1 MRLGV
6 LLPALGLVAALVTG
20 CSSGDPER
28 QPGDPVTQPDADA
41 LAGLLH
47 RNYARAGANF
57 VVTAPYGDDTVLTLT
72 GEVDFR
78 QEIGHAQAVTSFG
91 DGRADDARTLVF
103 THEDLWMGDAPGLP
117 AALAAAGVPGG
128 AYLHRT
134 LTAGDEDPNPRL
146 VDAVLDVL
154 LNLSA
159 PVADQPRSFLGA
171 GYTWQG
177 QRSID
182 SRLTSL
188 FGLPDGRTVAVGA
201 SDDLLTQFVTPLA
214 GNEVEVTVTLSDHG
228 PRTLEKPDPAQCAES
243 ADHPD
248 LAAEFG
254 L

>member
-1 MRLGV
+1 MRCRV
-6 LLPALGLVAALVTG
+6 LLPALGLVAALATG
-20 CSSGDPER
+20 CANGGAER
-28 QPGDPVTQPDADA
+28 QPGDPVTRTDAAA
-41 LAGLLH
+41 LAELLH
-47 RNYARAGANF
+47 RDFVHAGADF

-78 QEIGHAQAVTSFG
+78 REIGRAQAVTTFG
-91 DGRADDARTLVF
+91 NGRTDDVRTLVF
-103 THEDLWMGDAPGLP
+103 TDHDLWIGDVPGLP

-128 AYLHRT
+128 TFLHRALIT
-134 LTAGDEDPNPRL
+134 GPGATPPLA
-146 VDAVLDVL
+146 DAALQVL

-159 PVADQPRSFLGA
+159 RTADDPRSFLGA

-188 FGLPDGRTVAVGA
+188 YGLKDGRTVAVGA

-214 GNEVEVTVTLSDHG
+214 GDEVDVTVTLSNHG
-228 PRTLEKPDPAQCAES
+228 ARTLAVPEPGQAAETS
-243 ADHPD
+243 EHPD

-254 L
+254 V